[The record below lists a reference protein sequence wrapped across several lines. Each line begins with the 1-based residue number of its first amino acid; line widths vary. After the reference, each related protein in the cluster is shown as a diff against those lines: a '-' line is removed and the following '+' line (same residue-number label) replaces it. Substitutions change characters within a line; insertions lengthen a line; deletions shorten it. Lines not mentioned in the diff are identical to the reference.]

1 MIHPIFRERGGGG
14 GGGGKGREREREKS
28 SVINV
33 KKRRCIHRLFPEQ
46 EVELVVVCIVTKFK
60 QILSQSA
67 VTTSHNA

>member
-1 MIHPIFRERGGGG
+1 MIRPILRERERGGGG
-14 GGGGKGREREREKS
+14 EKG

-33 KKRRCIHRLFPEQ
+33 KERRCVHRLFREQ

-60 QILSQSA
+60 RILSQSA